1 MKNIFEIV
9 QEVLL
14 SADKYQS
21 EDNNLLKAKVYSD
34 IMMMDEELL
43 SLLLSNERIKEE
55 FFTKVKDTLVFD
67 KQKFAWLI
75 ESKEFL
81 PDSYTRYSNKIGLTS
96 NGNFIS
102 QKNDVVLDFPYK
114 DCYLQG
120 GQDKEDQKREE
131 IFYHETIASD
141 EVTRM
146 LAPKVFTNAKRYT
159 KEGIE
164 ENIEFKDDDNLIIK
178 GNNLIALSSL
188 LKRYEGKVKLIY
200 IDPPYNTGSDSFG
213 YNDSFNHSTW
223 LTFMKNRLDIS
234 KDLLSDNGLIFIQ
247 CDDNEEAYL
256 KVLCDSIFGNDNFI
270 NIITIKTKIGGVSG
284 SSEGKSLKDT
294 TEFILVY
301 AKNKQQIELNPV
313 YVKTPLYDY
322 IQEYKDSG
330 KSWKYTSIITKLEGK
345 KLIKSNGE
353 YEIYSYDSFQ
363 SMSVLEY
370 ARKEGISEKEVYE
383 QYADRIFRTTN
394 AQSSIRQKVMDE
406 TSNVKNEIVSIE
418 YVPIKGKNKD
428 KKIEV
433 LYKGSKRNMFMFLS
447 DMVTSDNGTF
457 SYLEK
462 ITTLWEDIQYNNLAK
477 EGEVDFTNG
486 KKPELILQRIIELST
501 NEDDIV
507 LDYFAGSGTT
517 AAVAHK
523 MDRQYIGIEQMDY
536 INDLTLTRLNK
547 VLNGDSSGVSKI
559 VNWQGGGSF
568 VYCELLE
575 NSKELIDEIQNAT
588 DATITDI
595 KEKIYRDERI
605 VPYITRDELEA
616 VDVEFEKLTLEE
628 KKMALCALVDKNKLY
643 VNLSDIDDK
652 AYNISDKDR
661 KFTESFYKREV

>member
-547 VLNGDSSGVSKI
+547 VLHGDSSGVSKI

-588 DATITDI
+588 DATITD
-595 KEKIYRDERI
+595 
-605 VPYITRDELEA
+605 
-616 VDVEFEKLTLEE
+616 
-628 KKMALCALVDKNKLY
+628 M
-643 VNLSDIDDK
+643 
-652 AYNISDKDR
+652 R
-661 KFTESFYKREV
+661 KFHSKKLIEIKVLKA

>member
-1 MKNIFEIV
+1 
-9 QEVLL
+9 
-14 SADKYQS
+14 
-21 EDNNLLKAKVYSD
+21 
-34 IMMMDEELL
+34 MMMDEELL

-547 VLNGDSSGVSKI
+547 VLHGDSSGVSKI

>member
-55 FFTKVKDTLVFD
+55 FFTKVKDTLIFD

-164 ENIEFKDDDNLIIK
+164 EDIEFKDDDNLIIK

-188 LKRYEGKVKLIY
+188 LNRYEGKVDIIY
-200 IDPPYNTGSDSFG
+200 IDPPYNTRTDANTFV
-213 YNDSFNHSTW
+213 YNNNFNHSSW
-223 LTFMKNRLDIS
+223 LTFMKNRLELA
-234 KDLLSDNGLIFIQ
+234 KKLLAETGIIFI
-247 CDDNEEAYL
+247 DIDHYELFYL
-256 KVLCDSIFGNDNFI
+256 GVLADEIFGYENR
-270 NIITIKTKIGGVSG
+270 IGVLAVVHN
-284 SSEGKSLKDT
+284 LKGRYNGFFSVAH
-294 TEFILVY
+294 ENKLVY
-301 AKNKQQIELNPV
+301 AK
-313 YVKTPLYDY
+313 DY
-322 IQEYKDSG
+322 QYAKINEF
-330 KSWKYTSIITKLEGK
+330 
-345 KLIKSNGE
+345 
-353 YEIYSYDSFQ
+353 SYDTASNFPH
-363 SMSVLEY
+363 ED
-370 ARKEGISEKEVYE
+370 EISKYKTIGLQRTGSGSRREDRPNLFYPIYYNPEK
-383 QYADRIFRTTN
+383 
-394 AQSSIRQKVMDE
+394 
-406 TSNVKNEIVSIE
+406 
-418 YVPIKGKNKD
+418 KD
-428 KKIEV
+428 
-433 LYKGSKRNMFMFLS
+433 LS
-447 DMVTSDNGTF
+447 
-457 SYLEK
+457 LEK
-462 ITTLWEDIQYNNLAK
+462 IEGYIEILPIDSGGVERRWRWGKEKVEKEWKTEIEIRKTSGEYKIYTKLRQKGDRPKTLWNKPEYSGTTGTNHLKGLLGENKFSFPKSVDLVVDTLDIASDSDSII
-477 EGEVDFTNG
+477 VDFFG
-486 KKPELILQRIIELST
+486 
-501 NEDDIV
+501 
-507 LDYFAGSGTT
+507 GSGTT
-517 AAVAHK
+517 GEAVLRMNELDDGRRK
-523 MDRQYIGIEQMDY
+523 FILVEQMDY
-536 INDLTLTRLNK
+536 INTVTVPRLHK
-547 VLNGDSSGVSKI
+547 VIEKSKET
-559 VNWQGGGSF
+559 F

>member
-1 MKNIFEIV
+1 
-9 QEVLL
+9 
-14 SADKYQS
+14 
-21 EDNNLLKAKVYSD
+21 
-34 IMMMDEELL
+34 
-43 SLLLSNERIKEE
+43 
-55 FFTKVKDTLVFD
+55 
-67 KQKFAWLI
+67 
-75 ESKEFL
+75 
-81 PDSYTRYSNKIGLTS
+81 
-96 NGNFIS
+96 
-102 QKNDVVLDFPYK
+102 VVLDFPYK

-547 VLNGDSSGVSKI
+547 VLHGDSSGVSKI